1 MNANEQPDRYTKWRT
16 LIDEQEKSGL
26 SQSEFCRQ
34 HNIVFSQFCYYRGIL
49 KANDHSRSK
58 KPELFSPVQF
68 KKSETKLSDEI
79 KIILPNGFQCHLP
92 VSIDSLQLKKLMEVL
107 LSC

>member
-1 MNANEQPDRYTKWRT
+1 MNAIEQSDRHTKWRT

-34 HNIVFSQFCYYRGIL
+34 HNIVFSQFGYYRGIL
-49 KANDHSRSK
+49 KANNRTPSK
-58 KPELFSPVQF
+58 KTELFSPVQF

-79 KIILPNGFQCHLP
+79 KIILPNGFQCYLP
-92 VSIDSLQLKKLMEVL
+92 VSIDSLHMKKLMEVL